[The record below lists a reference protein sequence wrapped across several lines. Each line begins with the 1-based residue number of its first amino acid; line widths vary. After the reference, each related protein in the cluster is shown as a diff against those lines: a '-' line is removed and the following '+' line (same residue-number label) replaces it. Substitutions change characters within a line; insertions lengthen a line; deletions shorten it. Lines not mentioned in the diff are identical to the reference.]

1 MRNASSTA
9 TPQPSAVDPSPT
21 ITRRYLFLSSPEG
34 DADGCV
40 LPVMALHGPG
50 GGKRRRGSLDDVTRG
65 GCVTAPERPAALEV
79 RVPLA
84 LPPEDGKPD
93 ESAGGLSGLVRGK
106 RRRGTGLHGTNNHRE
121 ANGLHAVALPAGVD
135 DGAVDAFVNQ
145 TDVVHDAL
153 LSALGGRMSASAKDV
168 QAYVAFRRAP
178 YGEDRN
184 VMSNAPDCART
195 VKRLLYCS
203 DRFRV
208 VRKHGSSLGPA
219 SSYEFQLARS
229 GGSVPRTLSMQQ
241 HENRYESTPPP
252 ANERIAS
259 QRSRPTGH
267 GCEQEVVVPA
277 IPEPQLSGPETA
289 AVDVSRTTDV
299 ATSPSL
305 GEGLKKCS
313 LLTRTCSDGATSKV
327 TTEVPEDK
335 TAAGQST
342 LDDTRFTRVPPT
354 TTASRGDASSTDV
367 VNINALDGL
376 KAGSGLSE
384 SLVGDGT
391 LDFSSDLY
399 TLLPAH
405 AQGLPLLDE
414 AEAAL
419 SEQLLNF
426 REWDTSF
433 G

>member
-1 MRNASSTA
+1 MH
-9 TPQPSAVDPSPT
+9 
-21 ITRRYLFLSSPEG
+21 FL
-34 DADGCV
+34 V
-40 LPVMALHGPG
+40 L
-50 GGKRRRGSLDDVTRG
+50 
-65 GCVTAPERPAALEV
+65 LEDL
-79 RVPLA
+79 RSFPI
-84 LPPEDGKPD
+84 
-93 ESAGGLSGLVRGK
+93 R
-106 RRRGTGLHGTNNHRE
+106 
-121 ANGLHAVALPAGVD
+121 
-135 DGAVDAFVNQ
+135 Q

-153 LSALGGRMSASAKDV
+153 LSALGGRMSASAEDV

-178 YGEDRN
+178 YGTDRL

-208 VRKHGSSLGPA
+208 VRKPGSSLGPV

-241 HENRYESTPPP
+241 HENRYESTPLPV
-252 ANERIAS
+252 NERIAS
-259 QRSRPTGH
+259 QRSLPTEHGH
-267 GCEQEVVVPA
+267 KQEVVPDSPA
-277 IPEPQLSGPETA
+277 PQLSGPETA
-289 AVDVSRTTDV
+289 AVDLSPTTDV
-299 ATSPSL
+299 ASSPPL
-305 GEGLKKCS
+305 GEGVKTSS

-327 TTEVPEDK
+327 TAEVREDK
-335 TAAGQST
+335 TTAGQST
-342 LDDTRFTRVPPT
+342 LEETHSTWVRPT
-354 TTASRGDASSTDV
+354 TTASWGDAPSTDV
-367 VNINALDGL
+367 VNVNALDGL

-384 SLVGDGT
+384 SLVGDGP

-399 TLLPAH
+399 ALLPAH
-405 AQGLPLLDE
+405 AHALPLLDE